1 MDSQRPANR
10 DLERWMLEKARI
22 AKNIYDAE
30 AMLLTAKA
38 LYPTFEIEHAAFTI
52 HCMHQNVSGA
62 AAAVQQMYVKFS
74 NEPAFWAQVSRLV
87 QAVRCV
93 DATVD
98 QATAFRRMV
107 FNGLLPAL
115 QQTLLLELFEKQ
127 PDQQEKC
134 QLVLLLIR
142 LFPDSSASFATMLL
156 QLLEKYEKPF
166 MDRDPPEFFNFFTTL
181 LVKEVVSLLLQ
192 SSSSS
197 LKEPQGVDLLLRAV
211 GYFLAEMLSNGKDN
225 GDEPPA
231 GNSQGLEDGWTSILR
246 YFKWLANRCSWE
258 TAAVFTSFSC
268 SKDPTFWASI
278 EQLPSGCQEAFCIG
292 LLLSLYAAFHLC
304 RQLPTVVVVILPPV
318 VCCED
323 ESCFPSFAYSHD
335 HLNHFLAQLDDCEAK
350 TLFRTC
356 TDAIRILTKSDES
369 LVKMFDLLK
378 AQQFAKI
385 RQVITSCCLLLGRSE
400 IMNIHSVS
408 DKGACDVE
416 AESSLHSLQLA
427 GCLMVESNFAMAGRS
442 LLSYVEANS
451 DDVCLLDVS
460 SLPAFDDW
468 QFVLLKHE
476 NQIDYCIRSL
486 ICCLAKMIGS
496 NSKTAALDDIIGH
509 CIVLMQVYWP
519 IWDTLFQWFK
529 TIWQRRK
536 KFTYGNFFVYVN
548 EPEVL
553 EEIAYVAH
561 QQPDIEFELTPVQKL
576 VTKKQCSPAS
586 SKGKLS
592 NAKVLRL
599 QIEQHMSK
607 QRPTLEDS
615 LKSFFSEQGER
626 IKKCFKV
633 NR

>member
-1 MDSQRPANR
+1 MDSQRPATR

-74 NEPAFWAQVSRLV
+74 NEPAFWTQVSRLV

-93 DATVD
+93 DTTVD

-166 MDRDPPEFFNFFTTL
+166 MDRDPPDFFNFFTTL

-192 SSSSS
+192 NSSSS
-197 LKEPQGVDLLLRAV
+197 LKESQGVDLLLRAV
-211 GYFLAEMLSNGKDN
+211 GYFLAETVSHDKDN
-225 GDEPPA
+225 GDEPSA
-231 GNSQGLEDGWTSILR
+231 SNSEDLEDSWSSILR
-246 YFKWLANRCSWE
+246 YFKWLANRCSWK
-258 TAAVFTSFSC
+258 TAEVFTSFSC
-268 SKDPTFWASI
+268 STDPTFWATV
-278 EQLPSGCQEAFCIG
+278 EQLPSGCQEALCVG
-292 LLLSLYAAFHLC
+292 LLISLFAAFRLC
-304 RQLPTVVVVILPPV
+304 QQLPSAVVVILPPV
-318 VCCED
+318 CFEN
-323 ESCFPSFAYSHD
+323 ESCFPSFAYSD
-335 HLNHFLAQLDDCEAK
+335 DQLANFLAQLDDGELR

-356 TDAIRILTKSDES
+356 TDAIRILTRSDEG
-369 LVKMFDLLK
+369 LVKMFNLLK
-378 AQQFAKI
+378 APQFTKI
-385 RQVITSCCLLLGRSE
+385 GQVITSCCLLLGRSE
-400 IMNIHSVS
+400 IMNIHSAA
-408 DKGACDVE
+408 DKGTSEVE
-416 AESSLHSLQLA
+416 VQSSLDSLQLA
-427 GCLMVESNFAMAGRS
+427 GCLMAESNFAMAGRS
-442 LLSYVEANS
+442 LLSYVEANNNEFCFL
-451 DDVCLLDVS
+451 DVCN
-460 SLPAFDDW
+460 LPAYDDW
-468 QFVLLKHE
+468 QFALLKHE

-486 ICCLAKMIGS
+486 VCCLAKMIGS
-496 NSKTAALDDIIGH
+496 NSKATPVDDIIGH

-519 IWDTLFQWFK
+519 IWTTLFEWFK
-529 TIWQRRK
+529 IIWQRRN

-548 EPEVL
+548 ESEVL
-553 EEIAYVAH
+553 EEIAYVVH
-561 QQPDIEFELTPVQKL
+561 QLPDVEFELATAHKL
-576 VTKKQCSPAS
+576 VTKKQFLPAS
-586 SKGKLS
+586 NKGKSS
-592 NAKVLRL
+592 NAICVRR
-599 QIEQHMSK
+599 QIELHMSK
-607 QRPTLEDS
+607 QRPTLQDS
-615 LKSFFSEQGER
+615 LKLFFSEQGDR